1 MKKMNIGT
9 MRNPASMGLIV
20 FAFLLLTFPA
30 TSSSQTLPERVNDY
44 IGAWMKMGRFSGS
57 LLIAKDGQ
65 FLVSKGYGM
74 ANHEHDVPNTPQTK
88 FRLGS
93 VTKQFTAAA
102 VMQLQERGKLNV
114 ADTLAQYIPD
124 YPSGDRITI
133 HHLLTHTSGI
143 VEVTRLPE
151 FRQYLLLPTTVEKT
165 ISLFKDKPL
174 EFPPGEQFRYSNSGY
189 LLLGFIIEK
198 VSGQTYEEFLKGNI
212 FGPLNMVNSGYD
224 HPSAIL
230 KNRASGYN
238 LAMEGLING
247 PYNNMTAPH
256 AGGALYSTVEDMFLW
271 DRALYTEKILKKSSL
286 DRMFTPFKGNYG
298 YGWII
303 DSIFG
308 HKRIQHGGSI
318 VGGFQSHIARYV
330 DDDVL
335 IVFLCN
341 QQPTNARKISED
353 LAAIV
358 FGQPYKLP
366 TEDDLRGRDEK
377 KDIR

>member
-1 MKKMNIGT
+1 MKKINIGT
-9 MRNPASMGLIV
+9 TRNPASMGLII

-30 TSSSQTLPERVNDY
+30 TSSSQTLLEKVDDY
-44 IGAWMKMGRFSGS
+44 IGAWVKMGRFSGS

-102 VMQLQERGKLNV
+102 VMQLQERGMLNV

-174 EFPPGEQFRYSNSGY
+174 EFSPGEQFKYSNSGY

-212 FGPLNMVNSGYD
+212 FGPLNMDNSGYD

-230 KNRASGYN
+230 KHRASGYN
-238 LAMEGLING
+238 LAVEGLING

-335 IVFLCN
+335 IVLLCN
-341 QQPTNARKISED
+341 QQPTNIRKISED

-358 FGQPYKLP
+358 FGQTYKLP